1 MAKLQNASN
10 NLEEILAA
18 VVAGKKV
25 QYKKRNGIWEDAQE
39 KESVLRFL
47 EIEWRVKPDAFEA
60 LLSQYLENNSFFS
73 EYNCAKYF
81 WDAAIDHQNK
91 QGK

>member
-1 MAKLQNASN
+1 MGKLQNASN

-25 QYKKRNGIWEDAQE
+25 QFKKRNGIWEDTQE

-47 EIEWRVKPDAFEA
+47 KIEWRVKPDGFNET
-60 LLSQYLENNSFFS
+60 LEKFRGD
-73 EYNCAKYF
+73 EWPATLEKIAKYF

-91 QGK
+91 QGE